1 MKTRLFAF
9 VLIFTVLVPQTF
21 SQKRKK
27 VDTGIHFGIEAGGGM
42 ETLAGKDYWGEPLK
56 NKLNPGYHIGGNVIL
71 PIFADFWFQ
80 PGILFSVKGSRQDI
94 ITDDITKTVNLC
106 YVEVPLNLLYR
117 PQLGDGHLLLGL
129 GPYGGYGVLGKE
141 RVKSGT
147 ITTEL
152 TVKFLNDASEEPTT
166 YVYYRGLDAGAN
178 IFFGYEFYN
187 GLLLQM
193 NGQMGLLKVNS
204 DYGLPNDKT
213 SKMNVGF
220 GLSVGYRF

>member
-1 MKTRLFAF
+1 MKTRLFAL

-21 SQKRKK
+21 AQKRRK
-27 VDTGIHFGIEAGGGM
+27 VDTGIHIGILGGGGM
-42 ETLAGKDYWGEPLK
+42 QTLTGTDYWGAKLD
-56 NKLNPGYHIGGNVIL
+56 NKLTPGFHVGGNVIL
-71 PIFADFWFQ
+71 SIFPDFWLQ
-80 PGILFSVKGSRQDI
+80 PGILFSVKGARQNI
-94 ITDDITKTVNLC
+94 ITDDITKTVSLS
-106 YVEVPLNLLYR
+106 YIEVPLNLLYR

-129 GPYGGYGVLGKE
+129 GPYGGYGVLGRE

-152 TVKFLNDASEEPTT
+152 IVKYLTDASEEPTT

-187 GLLLQM
+187 GILLQL

-204 DYGLPNDKT
+204 DYGLPNDMT
-213 SKMNVGF
+213 SKKNTGF

>member
-1 MKTRLFAF
+1 MKKRLLIF

-21 SQKRKK
+21 AQKKRKI
-27 VDTGIHFGIEAGGGM
+27 DTGIHFGILGGGGIQ
-42 ETLAGKDYWGEPLK
+42 TLTGTDYWGVKLD
-56 NKLNPGYHIGGNVIL
+56 NKFTPGFHVGGNVIFS
-71 PIFADFWFQ
+71 IFPDFWIQ
-80 PGILFSVKGSRQDI
+80 PGILFSVKGARQNI
-94 ITDDITKTVNLC
+94 ITDDITKTVSLS
-106 YVEVPLNLLYR
+106 YVEVPLYLLYR
-117 PQLGDGHLLLGL
+117 PQLGNGHLLLGL
-129 GPYGGYGVLGKE
+129 GPYGGYGVFGRE

-152 TVKFLNDASEEPTT
+152 IVKYLTDASEQPTT

-187 GLLLQM
+187 SILLQL

-213 SKMNVGF
+213 SKKNFGF